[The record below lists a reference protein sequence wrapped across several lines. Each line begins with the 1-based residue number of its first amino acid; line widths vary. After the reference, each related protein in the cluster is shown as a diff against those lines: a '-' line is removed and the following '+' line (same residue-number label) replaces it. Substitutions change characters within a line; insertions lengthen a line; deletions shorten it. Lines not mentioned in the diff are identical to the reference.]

1 MSTAFTA
8 APSDVYAF
16 ALAGLMRV
24 AAGCPSLDADVCAR
38 LQRRQGTAGLRGGS
52 LLTEFK
58 ASLDVPGADD
68 ATLVEVARQF
78 SLTLVEILSLRLAMA
93 AEEDAEVAYVI
104 AQLQAPISGHRPT
117 IGLLARAFHESLEA
131 SAAQIIG
138 HGEAVRTGVLRLS
151 ADEVPLVERQIS
163 IPSPTLLALQ
173 GALTPWPGTR
183 TLALTMPVPLGREI
197 DEAID
202 RLAVELSTA
211 QQPEVLVVRSGE
223 PLEARAAA
231 AQLCGR
237 MECPAVLVETDS
249 RARVGAVAVH
259 AAGGAGVRSP
269 ARARRA
275 PAGADCAGVPGSDD
289 RHRRHRRRVRE
300 RGPAHHRL
308 ADPDPVPGG
317 SVRSLAPACERAARA
332 PSRRRA
338 SALGSADRRAGPRGD
353 SPRRPTATC
362 ESSTCRSHRGGSPT
376 VSARSPKRWR
386 TRCRKRRSSYRRSCG
401 AISTIWSAA
410 AGFVTDWSADSARRC
425 ARAIVPSVRALFV
438 GPTGTG
444 KTLAA
449 SWVATQLGL
458 PLYRVDLSSVT
469 SKYIG
474 ETEKNLSQ
482 LLGRAEANEIVLLF
496 DEADSMFGKRTE
508 VRDAHDRFANAQT
521 NFLLQRLE
529 TYDGIVLLTSNSRA
543 RFDPAFARRL
553 DLVLE
558 FSPPGPDERRALWLA
573 HLGDR
578 HALTPADVNRVSAI
592 AELSGGQ
599 IRAAVLS
606 AAIHA
611 STHDGT
617 IRLADLS
624 AGLRIEYRK
633 MSRQLPEELQEA
645 IVRT

>member
-1 MSTAFTA
+1 MSPAFTA
-8 APSDVYAF
+8 ASPDVYAF

-24 AAGCPSLDADVCAR
+24 AEGCPSLDADVFGR
-38 LQRRQGTAGLRGGS
+38 LQRRQTAACRHGGS

-58 ASLDVPGADD
+58 ASLDAPGPGDV
-68 ATLVEVARQF
+68 TLVEVARQF
-78 SLTLVEILSLRLAMA
+78 SLTLVEILSMRLAMA
-93 AEEDAEVAYVI
+93 AEEDAEIACLI
-104 AQLQAPISGHRPT
+104 AQLQAPIPGHRPT
-117 IGLLARAFHESLEA
+117 VGLLARAFHESLEA

-138 HGEAVRTGVLRLS
+138 YGEAVRTGVLRIS
-151 ADEVPLVERQIS
+151 ADEVPLAERQIS

-183 TLALTMPVPLGREI
+183 ALTLTMPVPLGSET
-197 DEAID
+197 DETID

-231 AQLCGR
+231 AQLCRR
-237 MECPAVLVETDS
+237 MECPAVLVETDAVHGLAPWLFMQRAVPVFALQLAPGDRRPAPIVPEFPGPTIVLAGIDGEFES
-249 RARVGAVAVH
+249 EGRRITDWRIRIPCREDRFNLWRPHVPEPLARILAAEHRHSAARIAALGREVAHLVTDEDVRIEHVQTASRRIPNGLGALAEAVEDDVPEEALVVPPELRRDLDGLVRRCRLRDGLVGGFGPSLRAR
-259 AAGGAGVRSP
+259 
-269 ARARRA
+269 
-275 PAGADCAGVPGSDD
+275 
-289 RHRRHRRRVRE
+289 
-300 RGPAHHRL
+300 
-308 ADPDPVPGG
+308 
-317 SVRSLAPACERAARA
+317 
-332 PSRRRA
+332 
-338 SALGSADRRAGPRGD
+338 
-353 SPRRPTATC
+353 
-362 ESSTCRSHRGGSPT
+362 
-376 VSARSPKRWR
+376 
-386 TRCRKRRSSYRRSCG
+386 YR
-401 AISTIWSAA
+401 
-410 AGFVTDWSADSARRC
+410 
-425 ARAIVPSVRALFV
+425 PSVRALFV

-496 DEADSMFGKRTE
+496 DEADSMFGKRTD

-558 FSPPGPDERRALWLA
+558 FSPPGPDERRSLWLA

-578 HALTPADVNRVSAI
+578 HALTTADVNRVSAM

-611 STHDGT
+611 STHDGA
-617 IRLADLS
+617 IRFADLS

-633 MSRQLPEELQEA
+633 MSRQLPDELQEA

>member
-1 MSTAFTA
+1 MNTVSTA

-183 TLALTMPVPLGREI
+183 TLALTMPVPLGRET

-237 MECPAVLVETDS
+237 MECPGVLVETD
-249 RARVGAVAVH
+249 AVH
-259 AAGGAGVRSP
+259 G
-269 ARARRA
+269 
-275 PAGADCAGVPGSDD
+275 
-289 RHRRHRRRVRE
+289 
-300 RGPAHHRL
+300 
-308 ADPDPVPGG
+308 
-317 SVRSLAPACERAARA
+317 LAPWLFMQRAVPVFVLQLAPGERRPA
-332 PSRRRA
+332 PIVPEFPGPTIVIAGIDGEFESEGRRITDWRIRIPCR
-338 SALGSADRRAGPRGD
+338 ADRFD
-353 SPRRPTATC
+353 LWRP
-362 ESSTCRSHRGGSPT
+362 H
-376 VSARSPKRWR
+376 VSE
-386 TRCRKRRSSYRRSCG
+386 
-401 AISTIWSAA
+401 
-410 AGFVTDWSADSARRC
+410 
-425 ARAIVPSVRALFV
+425 
-438 GPTGTG
+438 
-444 KTLAA
+444 
-449 SWVATQLGL
+449 
-458 PLYRVDLSSVT
+458 PL
-469 SKYIG
+469 
-474 ETEKNLSQ
+474 
-482 LLGRAEANEIVLLF
+482 
-496 DEADSMFGKRTE
+496 
-508 VRDAHDRFANAQT
+508 
-521 NFLLQRLE
+521 
-529 TYDGIVLLTSNSRA
+529 
-543 RFDPAFARRL
+543 ARRL
-553 DLVLE
+553 AAE
-558 FSPPGPDERRALWLA
+558 
-573 HLGDR
+573 HR
-578 HALTPADVNRVSAI
+578 H
-592 AELSGGQ
+592 
-599 IRAAVLS
+599 S
-606 AAIHA
+606 AARIA
-611 STHDGT
+611 ALGREVT
-617 IRLADLS
+617 RLATDGDVRVEHVQIASRRIPNGLGALAEAVEDEVPEAALVVSPELRRDLDDL
-624 AGLRIEYRK
+624 G
-633 MSRQLPEELQEA
+633 PPLQA
-645 IVRT
+645 S